1 MRALSRKEFMSK
13 VINDMYN
20 KQRLEKERLRS
31 ADVHAIENTIKVNEF
46 RRKKK

>member
-20 KQRLEKERLRS
+20 KQRLEKEKRKS
-31 ADVHAIENTIKVNEF
+31 ADVHAIENVYKIQEY

>member
-1 MRALSRKEFMSK
+1 MRALSKKEFMHK

-20 KQRLEKERLRS
+20 RQRLEKERLKS
-31 ADVHAIENTIKVNEF
+31 ANAHAIENTIKVNEF